1 MALLELRAFD
11 YLTMVGGETARRL
24 IADPSGSSSNR
35 TSPMAASSRALLA
48 YVDADLNAK
57 AASERLHIH
66 VNTAHYRLGK
76 IAERTGCDL
85 RSVSDVLELV
95 IAINLDQGEARGRK
109 TTPGERGRFR
119 YSIRRKE
126 SLRSTGRR
134 RKTRRRSRSRS

>member
-24 IADPSGSSSNR
+24 IADPVREFVEQDLANGGELSR
-35 TSPMAASSRALLA
+35 TLLA

-76 IAERTGCDL
+76 IAERTGATCAA
-85 RSVSDVLELV
+85 SPTCS
-95 IAINLDQGEARGRK
+95 
-109 TTPGERGRFR
+109 
-119 YSIRRKE
+119 SW
-126 SLRSTGRR
+126 
-134 RKTRRRSRSRS
+134 